1 MGLFGSKAPDVEKL
15 EQDKDVEGLINA
27 LKFNDAVI
35 KINAMGALARM
46 RDARSIEAIVPYLR
60 EPFFQMYAVMALA
73 NIGDPAVPALVRSL
87 DDKSSMMRAGAAR
100 TLRDII
106 DGRAIEPLIKLLRE
120 NNKNVKIEA
129 MHALGRAKD
138 SRAIGPILKVL
149 ADDAAVN
156 EAASDALILIGEPAV
171 WPLINALKTGSMPVK
186 ADIYRTLVKI
196 GKPAIEPLVK
206 SLGDSNPAVRSGAAI
221 VLGKL
226 GEACAIE
233 PLLEMLRQ
241 EKMEKILESDSA
253 SYTMRMIEG
262 ALASI
267 GEPAIIPLQKAL
279 EDKNGIVRW
288 VASEALWEIMK

>member
-35 KINAMGALARM
+35 RMNAMGALARM
-46 RDARSIEAIVPYLR
+46 RDARAIEAIVPYLR
-60 EPFFQMYAVMALA
+60 ESFFQMYAVMALA

-87 DDKSSMMRAGAAR
+87 GDKSPMMRAGAAR
-100 TLRDII
+100 ALRDVS

-129 MHALGRAKD
+129 MYALGRAKD
-138 SRAIGPILKVL
+138 SRAIGPLLKVL

-156 EAASDALILIGEPAV
+156 EAASDALVLIGEPAV
-171 WPLINALKTGSMPVK
+171 WPLINAIKTVSMPVRS
-186 ADIYRTLVKI
+186 DIYRTLVKI
-196 GKPAIEPLVK
+196 GKPAVQPLIK
-206 SLGDSNPAVRSGAAI
+206 SLGDGNPAIRSGAAI
-221 VLGKL
+221 VLGRL
-226 GEACAIE
+226 GEACAVE

-241 EKMEKILESDSA
+241 EKMEKFLQSDTA
-253 SYTMRMIEG
+253 SYRMRMIEG
-262 ALASI
+262 ALAAI
-267 GEPAIIPLQKAL
+267 GEPAIMPLQKAL

-288 VASEALWEIMK
+288 VASETLWEIMK

>member
-1 MGLFGSKAPDVEKL
+1 M
-15 EQDKDVEGLINA
+15 
-27 LKFNDAVI
+27 
-35 KINAMGALARM
+35 NAMGALARM
-46 RDARSIEAIVPYLR
+46 RDARTIEAIVPYLR
-60 EPFFQMYAVMALA
+60 EPFYQMYAVMALA
-73 NIGDPAVPALVRSL
+73 SIGDPAVPALIRSL
-87 DDKSSMMRAGAAR
+87 DDKSPMMRAGAAR
-100 TLRDII
+100 TLRDIT

-120 NNKNVKIEA
+120 KNKNVKIEA
-129 MHALGRAKD
+129 MYALGRAKD

-149 ADDAAVN
+149 ADDASVN

-221 VLGKL
+221 VLGRL
-226 GEACAIE
+226 GEACAVE

-241 EKMEKILESDSA
+241 EKMEKILQSDSA
-253 SYTMRMIEG
+253 SYTMRTIEG
-262 ALASI
+262 ALAAV
-267 GEPAIIPLQKAL
+267 GEPAIMPLQKAL